1 LQSYFRD
8 SFWEKYK
15 QLLLYAQKQTDRA
28 FEHFAL
34 DLAYPSLRFK
44 CKNQQRAC
52 YAIRINK
59 KGYRALGYLIDGDMY
74 WYWIGGDH
82 NEYEREIRK

>member
-8 SFWEKYK
+8 SFWELYYK
-15 QLLLYAQKQTDRA
+15 LPDFAQKQTDRA
-28 FEHFAL
+28 YEHFAL
-34 DLAYPSLRFK
+34 DPAYPSLRFK
-44 CKNQQRAC
+44 CKNQQRSR
-52 YAIRINK
+52 YAIRIGK

-82 NEYEREIRK
+82 NEYERKIRE